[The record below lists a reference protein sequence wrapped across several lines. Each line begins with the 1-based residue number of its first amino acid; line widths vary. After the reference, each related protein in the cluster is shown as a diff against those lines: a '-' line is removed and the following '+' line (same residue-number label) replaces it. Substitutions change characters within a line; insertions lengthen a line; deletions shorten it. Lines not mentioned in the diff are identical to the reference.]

1 MGNAIRLP
9 GPFTGDAAWAGNR
22 QANDCAQCNNDGTE
36 SPPRI
41 SLPAVDDADT
51 DLEWV
56 KSRPGEGRS
65 SSSSSAW
72 GTQPGKIMMVRRRP
86 RRFWICTWVL
96 VLLGIMCGYFLASEW
111 SVNRAWKPD
120 QQSLA
125 FAGRP
130 LPPPLNRTL
139 ITSYELP
146 LRTSG
151 RHIVDARGRRFRLS
165 SVNWYGASDE
175 LFVPGGLDVQHRTT
189 IARTIKKLGFNS
201 VRLPY
206 ADELV
211 TRNPVVDGR
220 WLRAN
225 GDLVG
230 LRALDVLEAV
240 TSALTGEG
248 IAVIINNHITRA
260 TWCCGADPCD
270 AGWANDGLSPF
281 CSVRQTEEQWV
292 RNWETVM
299 ARFTRNALVVGVD
312 LRNEVRGLWGT
323 MPWGRWARAAERCGN
338 RLLSM
343 RADWLVVVEGT
354 ESANDLSGARARP
367 VRLDVPG
374 RLVYSA
380 HVYAWSGW
388 GSLAGRFS
396 RRRRYESFAE
406 SMRAHW
412 AYLLLADEGGTPVWV
427 GELGAPRE
435 PTVGDW
441 RYWSHLWRFLKSVDA
456 DFGYWALNPRKP
468 AGNASEGYALLRDD
482 WVTPV
487 LDYRMKDMQELMR
500 A

>member
-22 QANDCAQCNNDGTE
+22 QANDCAQCNDGTE

-41 SLPAVDDADT
+41 SLPAATATATVDDADT

-56 KSRPGEGRS
+56 KSRPGEGRSSSS

-312 LRNEVRGLWGT
+312 LRNEE
-323 MPWGRWARAAERCGN
+323 A
-338 RLLSM
+338 
-343 RADWLVVVEGT
+343 
-354 ESANDLSGARARP
+354 
-367 VRLDVPG
+367 
-374 RLVYSA
+374 
-380 HVYAWSGW
+380 
-388 GSLAGRFS
+388 
-396 RRRRYESFAE
+396 
-406 SMRAHW
+406 
-412 AYLLLADEGGTPVWV
+412 PVWV